1 MRTIVLSILLIPF
14 SIRANMT
21 LIGSR
26 SSSASRILLPS
37 SSISWFFAT
46 HNSRVASFKQ
56 KYRDKTAT
64 YLALKLNVYLV
75 SLSHR
80 FFFNVTTHNM
90 FSVFT
95 TSFLCSSSKRNH
107 KLINAYARRMS
118 QGDVSGLL
126 RSPFI
131 SSMWLLLMWNIK
143 KNKKKSELNGML
155 LEYLML
161 NFFLSPLLV
170 RSQIAI
176 VYFLIIVSC
185 RHPSDRFLLV
195 FHLYARW
202 MILNDPL
209 SRSLSRQNKN
219 SQSESRN
226 LRLFLLFLVHIFAL
240 CSSLIILWFDGNT
253 AR

>member
-1 MRTIVLSILLIPF
+1 MLMQGEWVK
-14 SIRANMT
+14 AN
-21 LIGSR
+21 
-26 SSSASRILLPS
+26 
-37 SSISWFFAT
+37 
-46 HNSRVASFKQ
+46 
-56 KYRDKTAT
+56 
-64 YLALKLNVYLV
+64 
-75 SLSHR
+75 
-80 FFFNVTTHNM
+80 
-90 FSVFT
+90 
-95 TSFLCSSSKRNH
+95 
-107 KLINAYARRMS
+107 
-118 QGDVSGLL
+118 VSGLL

-131 SSMWLLLMWNIK
+131 SSMWLLMWLNGKQKSRDK

-185 RHPSDRFLLV
+185 RHPSDRFLLE